1 MEHRNRML
9 RFPVEKI
16 PRTVVVNHAP
26 HERIFVS
33 AVFSVD
39 KNVNTKVA
47 FSEGSSVGSGVG

>member
-1 MEHRNRML
+1 MEHQNKKL
-9 RFPVEKI
+9 RFPVEEI
-16 PRTVVVNHAP
+16 PTTIVVNHVP